1 MTTKAAASASSAA
14 AAAVTAPE
22 NADIDRDTPQPAI
35 HVEERRLTL
44 NDFLKT
50 VVKINGSDLHL
61 QSMSAPMIRV
71 DGRAR
76 FLDCPPPDDKAMKE
90 YVDAIMKS
98 QGEESDRRHTLEH
111 KGAVD
116 VAYSLPGV
124 ARFRTNIFH
133 SREKYAIVMRRIVT
147 KIPNF
152 EDLSLPP
159 QVEGL
164 ADFHR
169 GIVVVAGTTGSGK
182 STTLAAIIGKIN
194 RSRSE
199 RIITVEDPIEFQHEN
214 AKALVSQV
222 EVGTDSESY
231 EYALRAM
238 MRQDPDTILIGE
250 VRDPFS
256 LSTALKAADTGHL
269 VFTTIHATNAWT
281 TVQRIVSLFDPNMK
295 DLQQQQLALNL
306 NAIICQRLAKKR
318 EGKGRIPVVEIMM
331 ATPIVRKYILDGE
344 FDKLKSAVGNRE
356 SGSQSFDQHL
366 TELFT
371 KQVIDVNEAQRLASN
386 VDALKLALRGITNS
400 DTRLR

>member
-1 MTTKAAASASSAA
+1 MS
-14 AAAVTAPE
+14 VTSKSGQIVE
-22 NADIDRDTPQPAI
+22 NADIDRDTPQPQI
-35 HVEERRLTL
+35 HVEERKLSL
-44 NDFLKT
+44 HDYLKT

-61 QSMSAPMIRV
+61 QSMSVPMIRV

-76 FLDCPPPDDKAMKE
+76 FLDCPPPDDDTMKQ
-90 YVDAIMKS
+90 YVDAILNS
-98 QGEESDRRHTLEH
+98 QAEPQEKKHILEH

-116 VAYSLPGV
+116 VAYSLPGQ

-133 SREKYAIVMRRIVT
+133 SREKFAIVMRRIVT

-152 EDLSLPP
+152 DELNLPP
-159 QVEGL
+159 EVESL

-169 GIVVVAGTTGSGK
+169 GIIAVSGTTGSGK

-250 VRDPFS
+250 IRDSFS
-256 LSTALKAADTGHL
+256 LGTALRAADTGHL
-269 VFTTIHATNAWT
+269 VFTTVHATNAPMT
-281 TVQRIVSLFDPNMK
+281 IQRMVSLFDTDQK
-295 DLQQQQLALNL
+295 ELQQTQLGLNL
-306 NAIICQRLAKKR
+306 NAVICQRLAKKR

-331 ATPIVRKYILDGE
+331 ATPLVRKYIIEGE
-344 FDKLKSAVGNRE
+344 FDKLKGAVGNRE
-356 SGSQSFDQHL
+356 AGSQSFDQHL
-366 TELFT
+366 TELFQ
-371 KQVIDVNEAQRLASN
+371 KQIIDVNEATRLASN
-386 VDALKLALRGITNS
+386 VDALKLALRGISNS
-400 DTRLR
+400 DTKLR

>member
-1 MTTKAAASASSAA
+1 MAVSSQAQI
-14 AAAVTAPE
+14 VE
-22 NADIDRDTPQPAI
+22 NADIDRDTPQPDI

-50 VVKINGSDLHL
+50 VIKANGSDLHL
-61 QSMSAPMIRV
+61 QSGSIPMIRV

-76 FLDCPPPDDKAMKE
+76 FLDCPPPTDDAMKE
-90 YVDAIMKS
+90 YVDTIMKA
-98 QGEESDRRHTLEH
+98 QGEEADRRHTLEH

-116 VAYSLPGV
+116 VAYSLPGQ

-152 EDLSLPP
+152 DDLNLPP

-194 RSRSE
+194 RTRAE
-199 RIITVEDPIEFQHEN
+199 RIITVEDPIEYQHEN

-222 EVGTDSESY
+222 EVGTDSESF
-231 EYALRAM
+231 EYALKAM

-250 VRDPFS
+250 IRDTFS
-256 LSTALKAADTGHL
+256 LSTALRASDTGHL
-269 VFTTIHATNAWT
+269 VYTTIHATNAWMA
-281 TVQRIVSLFDPNMK
+281 VQRIVSLFDQNQK
-295 DLQQQQLALNL
+295 ELQQQQLALNL

-318 EGKGRIPVVEIMM
+318 EGKGRVPVIEIMM

-344 FDKLKSAVGNRE
+344 FEKLKGAVGNRE

-366 TELFT
+366 TELFQ
-371 KQVIDVNEAQRLASN
+371 KQIIDVNEAKRLASN
-386 VDALKLALRGITNS
+386 VDALSLALRGIGNS
-400 DTRLR
+400 DTRLTR

>member
-1 MTTKAAASASSAA
+1 MS
-14 AAAVTAPE
+14 TATSNVSDIPE
-22 NADIDRDTPQPAI
+22 NADIDRDTPQPQI
-35 HVEERRLTL
+35 HVEERKLTL
-44 NDFLKT
+44 QDFLKT

-61 QSMSAPMIRV
+61 QAGSVPMIRV

-76 FLDCPPPDDKAMKE
+76 FLDCPAPDDQQMKE
-90 YVDAIMKS
+90 YVDAIIKS
-98 QGEESDRRHTLEH
+98 QGEPEDRRHQLEH

-116 VAYSLPGV
+116 VAYSIAGL

-159 QVEGL
+159 IVEGL

-250 VRDPFS
+250 IRDPFS
-256 LSTALKAADTGHL
+256 LSTALKASDTGHL
-269 VFTTIHATNAWT
+269 VYTTIHATNAWT
-281 TVQRIVSLFDPNMK
+281 SVQRIVSLFDPNMRE
-295 DLQQQQLALNL
+295 LQQQQLALNL

-318 EGKGRIPVVEIMM
+318 EGKGRVPVVEIMM
-331 ATPIVRKYILDGE
+331 ATPLVRKYILDGE
-344 FDKLKSAVGNRE
+344 FDKLKTTIGNKE
-356 SGSQSFDQHL
+356 AGSQSFDQHL
-366 TELFT
+366 TELFHR
-371 KQVIDVNEAQRLASN
+371 QVIDINEASRLASN

-400 DTRLR
+400 DTRLK

>member
-1 MTTKAAASASSAA
+1 MTTKAAPAA
-14 AAAVTAPE
+14 ELPVE
-22 NADIDRDTPQPAI
+22 NADIDRSVPQPAI
-35 HVEERRLTL
+35 HVEERRLSL
-44 NDFLKT
+44 QDYLKT
-50 VVKINGSDLHL
+50 VVKVKGSDLHL
-61 QSMSAPMIRV
+61 QSDSIPMIRV

-76 FLDCPPPDDKAMKE
+76 FLDCPPPDDELMKE
-90 YVDAIMKS
+90 YVDTILKA
-98 QGEESDRRHTLEH
+98 QAEEGDRRHILEH
-111 KGAVD
+111 KGSVD
-116 VAYSLPGV
+116 VAYSMPGV
-124 ARFRTNIFH
+124 ARFRTSIFH

-152 EDLSLPP
+152 DELNLPP

-164 ADFHR
+164 ADFNR
-169 GIVVVAGTTGSGK
+169 GIVIVAGTTGSGK

-194 RSRSE
+194 RTRSE
-199 RIITVEDPIEFQHEN
+199 RIITVEDPIEYQHEN

-256 LSTALKAADTGHL
+256 LGTALKAADTGHL

-281 TVQRIVSLFDPNMK
+281 TIQRVVSLFDQNMK

-306 NAIICQRLAKKR
+306 NAVICQRLAKKR

-331 ATPIVRKYILDGE
+331 ATPLVRKYILDGE
-344 FDKLKSAVGNRE
+344 FDKLKAAVGNRE

-366 TELFT
+366 TELF
-371 KQVIDVNEAQRLASN
+371 QRQIIDVNEAQRLASN
-386 VDALKLALRGITNS
+386 VDALKLALRGISNS